1 MSHLHKNLA
10 NEMNLSPPNLCALD
24 IIYVLLYHLLHLY
37 LRIRIII
44 MPVGDISPIGIV
56 KVNKS
61 ITIADEMWAWVSVR
75 HANFM
80 ASSHHQIE

>member
-1 MSHLHKNLA
+1 
-10 NEMNLSPPNLCALD
+10 
-24 IIYVLLYHLLHLY
+24 
-37 LRIRIII
+37 

-61 ITIADEMWAWVSVR
+61 IADEMWAWVSVR

-80 ASSHHQIE
+80 ASSHHQTGVNKLNFYTNARTREYIRNFI